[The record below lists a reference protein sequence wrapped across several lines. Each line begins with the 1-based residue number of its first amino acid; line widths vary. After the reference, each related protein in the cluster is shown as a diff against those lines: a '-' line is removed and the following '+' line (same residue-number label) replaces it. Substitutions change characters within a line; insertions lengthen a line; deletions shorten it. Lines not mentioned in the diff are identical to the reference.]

1 MSIWLN
7 ESDLREDVAGLQQ
20 LTLNVAF
27 LADIK
32 QDSVRPQELIEM
44 VQARLA
50 DTGAGDNPAGDN
62 PADDIPAAD
71 IRLADIRRLLDD
83 LEALRDE
90 LETHLAL
97 EEFYGYFESAEL
109 SYPQIN
115 IQADRLKSQH
125 EILFLDLCELC
136 ELAASAC
143 YGETGTCQSMV
154 AIRTGFHAFVRDFN
168 RHEQE
173 EHELMMRLC
182 NDELGEGD

>member
-1 MSIWLN
+1 MSVWLN

-32 QDSVRPQELIEM
+32 EDSVRPQELIEI
-44 VQARLA
+44 VQTRLSELE
-50 DTGAGDNPAGDN
+50 PAQ
-62 PADDIPAAD
+62 
-71 IRLADIRRLLDD
+71 IRRLAED
-83 LEALRDE
+83 LGQLRDE
-90 LETHLAL
+90 LETHFAL

-109 SYPQIN
+109 SFPQISAR
-115 IQADRLKSQH
+115 ADRLKSQH
-125 EILFLDLCELC
+125 EVMFLDLCDLV
-136 ELAASAC
+136 ELADGAS
-143 YGETGTCQSMV
+143 YGETDPKKSLPT
-154 AIRTGFHAFVRDFN
+154 IRSGFHSFVQNFN